1 MPKTLINYQDTIIYK
16 ICCNDLNVKY
26 VYVGHTTNF
35 IKRKA
40 VHKCCCNNMNSK
52 GHNLKVYKTIR
63 KYGGWKN

>member
-35 IKRKA
+35 VKRKCN
-40 VHKCCCNNMNSK
+40 HKSDCNNNNSK
-52 GHNLKVYKTIR
+52 SYDLKVYQTIR
-63 KYGGWKN
+63 DNGG